1 MATRDLDL
9 SVEEPS
15 NRADAAVLKESTGLT
30 FRWEL
35 GPAKMEVAT
44 DEAQSMSPSAI
55 GIAMLL
61 LSAGSSVPA
70 VVLALANQMLH
81 APAVLMATG
90 SIALF
95 LVVFATGTLLMLHGG
110 AVGKSPQTPAS
121 GDRPASDNRRTRSR
135 RRLRPHRPEPPRSR

>member
-15 NRADAAVLKESTGLT
+15 NRADAAVLRETTGLT

-44 DEAQSMSPSAI
+44 NEAQSMSPSAI
-55 GIAMLL
+55 GVAMLL

-70 VVLALANQMLH
+70 VVLALANQILH

-95 LVVFATGTLLMLHGG
+95 LVVFTTGTLLMLHGG
-110 AVGKSPQTPAS
+110 AVGRSPQAPAF
-121 GDRPASDNRRTRSR
+121 GDRPASGRRHTRY
-135 RRLRPHRPEPPRSR
+135 RRLRPRRRASGSSR

>member
-1 MATRDLDL
+1 MGTTDLDL
-9 SVEEPS
+9 SLEEPS

-35 GPAKMEVAT
+35 GPAKMEVVT

-70 VVLALANQMLH
+70 VVLALANQVLQ
-81 APAVLMATG
+81 APAVLMAVG

-95 LVVFATGTLLMLHGG
+95 LVVFATGTLLMLYGG
-110 AVGKSPQTPAS
+110 AVPKSRSAAAS
-121 GDRPASDNRRTRSR
+121 EGRTVPR
-135 RRLRPHRPEPPRSR
+135 RRRRMR

>member
-30 FRWEL
+30 FKWEI
-35 GPAKMEVAT
+35 GPAKMEVST

-70 VVLALANQMLH
+70 VVLALANEFLH
-81 APAVLMATG
+81 APAVLMAIG

-110 AVGKSPQTPAS
+110 AVGKSPHAPAS
-121 GDRPASDNRRTRSR
+121 ADRPASNSRRTRPFR
-135 RRLRPHRPEPPRSR
+135 RRPHRSASHRSR